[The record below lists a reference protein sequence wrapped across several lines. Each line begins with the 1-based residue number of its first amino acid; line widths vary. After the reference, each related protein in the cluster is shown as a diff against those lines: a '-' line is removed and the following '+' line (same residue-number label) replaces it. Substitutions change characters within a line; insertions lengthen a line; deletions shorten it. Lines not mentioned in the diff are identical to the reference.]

1 MCDIDKMFH
10 QFRVDKRDR
19 NYLRFLWND
28 EDYRMKVHLFGATSS
43 PGCAN
48 YGFKQV
54 ANDYERNSH
63 RAAYFIR
70 NFYVDDGL
78 MSVESIDNA
87 TKLIEETRIMCA
99 KGNLRLH
106 KCISNSREV
115 MEAIPHSERAK
126 DIKDLSFDNLPI
138 ERALGIQW
146 CVESD
151 SFQFRL
157 QLKEQSMTRRGILST
172 VASVYDPLG
181 FLAPFVL
188 TGKQILQEMCKQGA
202 GWDVP
207 LSDELQSRWERW
219 REDLPGLASVKISRG
234 YRPENFWKVVKCE
247 LHHFSDASST
257 EMKWQTKMTAERG
270 TCMLTAT
277 PAMIFWVL
285 NQKKVKKQ
293 RVILTVYNS
302 QATDSSKLICSSLTA
317 THPSP
322 TALLLTVYRRF
333 GR

>member
-28 EDYRMKVHLFGATSS
+28 EDYRMKVHLFGAISS

-54 ANDYERNSH
+54 AKDYERNSH

-70 NFYVDDGL
+70 RNFYVDDGL
-78 MSVESIDNA
+78 TSVESIDNA
-87 TKLIEETRIMCA
+87 IKLIEETRIMCA

-126 DIKDLSFDNLPI
+126 DIKDLSFDDLPI

-151 SFQFRL
+151 SFQFHL
-157 QLKEQSMTRRGILST
+157 QLKEQSMTRHGILST

-181 FLAPFVL
+181 FLAP
-188 TGKQILQEMCKQGA
+188 
-202 GWDVP
+202 
-207 LSDELQSRWERW
+207 
-219 REDLPGLASVKISRG
+219 
-234 YRPENFWKVVKCE
+234 
-247 LHHFSDASST
+247 
-257 EMKWQTKMTAERG
+257 
-270 TCMLTAT
+270 
-277 PAMIFWVL
+277 
-285 NQKKVKKQ
+285 
-293 RVILTVYNS
+293 
-302 QATDSSKLICSSLTA
+302 
-317 THPSP
+317 
-322 TALLLTVYRRF
+322 
-333 GR
+333 